1 MDQLEKTFLKYKNKN
16 TFESCHITDLDVL
29 NKFEN
34 YIIKKIGNE
43 HKKIVQEFKDLC
55 EQDLI
60 DRYTILE

>member
-43 HKKIVQEFKDLC
+43 HKNIVQEFKDLC